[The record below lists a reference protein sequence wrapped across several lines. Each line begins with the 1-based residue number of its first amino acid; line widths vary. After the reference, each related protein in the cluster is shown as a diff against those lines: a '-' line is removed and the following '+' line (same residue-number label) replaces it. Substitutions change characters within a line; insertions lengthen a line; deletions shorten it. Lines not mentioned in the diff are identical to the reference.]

1 MSQLFELR
9 DLVTRFD
16 SDGATAHAVN
26 GVSFGLRDALDPRSA
41 L

>member
-1 MSQLFELR
+1 MSQLFEVR

-16 SDGATAHAVN
+16 CDSATIHSVN
-26 GVSFGLRDALDPRSA
+26 GVSFGLRDALDPSST